1 MNNPQTLI
9 SQKDKGGR
17 PKMPANL
24 LRDRMVKVYFDREN
38 YAKLKRKQ
46 KRTGLSLSS
55 LVYQLAVN
63 GYIKEPIPK
72 EVAADI
78 RKLSGMANNLNQL
91 AHEAHRYSFHLVE
104 KEVLE
109 IAEKINKLIIGISQK

>member
-9 SQKDKGGR
+9 SQKNKGGR

>member
-9 SQKDKGGR
+9 SQKNKGGR
-17 PKMPANL
+17 PKMPTNL

-91 AHEAHRYSFHLVE
+91 AHEAHRYSFLLVE
-104 KEVLE
+104 KKVLE
-109 IAEKINKLIIGISQK
+109 LTEEINKLIIGISQK